1 MAHSTSIHSRVRSAA
16 ARGDGE
22 FVTGSNPSV
31 KGQTINSFL
40 KFASS
45 RLTPDQY
52 REVVSLGPSELRA
65 ELERGS
71 VLPTHL
77 VSMASLNR
85 MTEQAAK
92 LAGKQ
97 VTPFA
102 REAGRYS
109 AGEAV
114 RGVYKFFARV
124 LTPDALLSR
133 AAAMWSAM
141 NTAGRMEV
149 HRDGDRAARLRLLD
163 FPSEAVMC
171 ARIGGW
177 LEQMIELTGITKYVV
192 AKGSCV
198 SKGDNCCEWRF
209 TW

>member
-1 MAHSTSIHSRVRSAA
+1 MMQ
-16 ARGDGE
+16 
-22 FVTGSNPSV
+22 PSV

-45 RLTPDQY
+45 RLTPDQF
-52 REVVSLGPSELRA
+52 RDVVSLGPAELRA

-85 MTEQAAK
+85 MTEHAAK
-92 LAGKQ
+92 LAGQQ
-97 VTPFA
+97 VPQFA
-102 REAGRYS
+102 REAGRFS

-114 RGVYKFFARV
+114 RGVYRFFARV
-124 LTPDALLSR
+124 LTPDGLMSR
-133 AAAMWSAM
+133 GAAMWSAM
-141 NTAGRMEV
+141 NTAGRMEIQKNGE
-149 HRDGDRAARLRLLD
+149 RSATLRLVD

-171 ARIGGW
+171 SRITGW
-177 LEQMIELTGITKYVV
+177 LEQMIELTGITKYNV
-192 AKGSCV
+192 AKGTCV
-198 SKGDNCCEWRF
+198 AKGDKLCEWRF